1 MFRRVERPKFGINH
15 LSYKKT
21 RNERSILSNKFKNIN
36 ICCEIYMFCLEK
48 FFISKFFCI
57 FWGFNFDNSRQ
68 NIARF
73 WTDIFI
79 YGNLNKY
86 SLRIWYIIYLSNF
99 ANHTIFALCPSNRST
114 RSSTFC
120 DFPINKRALFISLW
134 VVRILLYSTQ
144 HQSKKERIKN
154 RIIHHNFWYLFFR
167 KKERKNPSRRIQRKR
182 HQNIGLKYTQ
192 KIPPKKENIDSVRI
206 IFAKVW

>member
-1 MFRRVERPKFGINH
+1 MKDLSFQISSKTSIFAVRYICFAWRNSLYRNSSVFFGDSTLTIVDKISPGFGLIFLSTVIWISILWEFGILFICRISPIIRFL
-15 LSYKKT
+15 LSV
-21 RNERSILSNKFKNIN
+21 
-36 ICCEIYMFCLEK
+36 
-48 FFISKFFCI
+48 
-57 FWGFNFDNSRQ
+57 D
-68 NIARF
+68 
-73 WTDIFI
+73 
-79 YGNLNKY
+79 
-86 SLRIWYIIYLSNF
+86 
-99 ANHTIFALCPSNRST
+99 PSNRST

-144 HQSKKERIKN
+144 YQSKKERIKN